1 MGSRLDAALQH
12 PSHPHAHAQAS
23 LGFTL
28 PTLYVWRSQLLA
40 ALKYVEDQQHWQR
53 RAEADSALH
62 ASAYAWLCSPVLRA
76 AEFCTGEWTLTIV
89 LTALGGFIAGV
100 LWHHQQ
106 NS

>member
-1 MGSRLDAALQH
+1 MGNRLDAALH
-12 PSHPHAHAQAS
+12 IHSHAHAQAS

-40 ALKYVEDQQHWQR
+40 ALKYVEDQQPWQR

-89 LTALGGFIAGV
+89 LAALGGFIAGV